1 MSRSTEPFRCPLPE
15 PSDTTKRRA
24 ATEIVA
30 ALRDADHVAYLAG
43 GCVRDEL
50 LGREPHD
57 YDIATSARP
66 EEVRRVF
73 PAARS
78 VGESFGV
85 MLVHRRGGIVEVAT
99 FREEWGYSDHRR
111 PDGVRFTDAAH
122 DAARRDFTINA
133 LFADPV
139 AGEVIDYVGGVADLE
154 AGVVRAVGNPFERLE
169 EDHLRALRAVRFATR
184 LGFDLDERTADAI
197 RRCARHLQGISRE
210 RIGHEIRQ
218 MLTSPARAAAM
229 GLVQQLK
236 LDAPVL
242 RESNRDVPLD
252 LLAALPDEASYPA
265 SLVAWAIDRLG
276 GGDPDRIRLE
286 SSRLTASWRR
296 SLMLTNAERDQMQ
309 RIMRELV
316 EVERDWFGLRVA
328 QRKRFA
334 ASPGAVDVLNLLRVR
349 RLEQWRR
356 VQADIEELRR
366 TGLTPDP
373 LLTGDDLIAMGYEP
387 GPMFKFVLDGVYDG
401 QLEGAIGT
409 VEEAR
414 LEADRL
420 ASDHAARAGSKS
432 GRRG

>member
-1 MSRSTEPFRCPLPE
+1 
-15 PSDTTKRRA
+15 
-24 ATEIVA
+24 
-30 ALRDADHVAYLAG
+30 
-43 GCVRDEL
+43 
-50 LGREPHD
+50 
-57 YDIATSARP
+57 
-66 EEVRRVF
+66 
-73 PAARS
+73 
-78 VGESFGV
+78 
-85 MLVHRRGGIVEVAT
+85 
-99 FREEWGYSDHRR
+99 
-111 PDGVRFTDAAH
+111 
-122 DAARRDFTINA
+122 
-133 LFADPV
+133 
-139 AGEVIDYVGGVADLE
+139 VADLR

-184 LGFDLDERTADAI
+184 LDFELEERTADAI

-229 GLVQQLK
+229 ALVQELK

-242 RESNRDVPLD
+242 RESNRNVPLD
-252 LLAALPDEASYPA
+252 LLASLPESASYPA
-265 SLVAWAIDRLG
+265 ALVAWAIDRLG

-286 SSRLTASWRR
+286 SSRLAGAWRR

-309 RIMRELV
+309 RIMRELPA
-316 EVERDWFGLRVA
+316 VERDWFGLRVA

-334 ASPGAVDVLNLLRVR
+334 ASPGAADVLDILRVR
-349 RLEQWRR
+349 RPTQWQR
-356 VQADIEELRR
+356 VRDDIEDLRR
-366 TGLTPDP
+366 TGLAPDP

-420 ASDHAARAGSKS
+420 AMDHASRAASKS